1 MKREYAW
8 LVVIILLFVGN
19 NGIAQNS
26 KKTKTSV
33 LSGIW
38 QKCVDFEMTQRET
51 PTIRVNKKVPV
62 FKILGKG
69 GDMTNMAII
78 NPDLTIVTMKGQY
91 EQTSDSTYIEK
102 IREAAS
108 SDFVGKENP
117 LKFKII
123 EDKYLLLHFFMDK
136 DGAGNTINK
145 WFSEIWI
152 KVDVPEIKNR
162 TSGIA
167 L

>member
-1 MKREYAW
+1 MKREYVW
-8 LVVIILLFVGN
+8 LVVIALLFIGTH
-19 NGIAQNS
+19 GIAQNS
-26 KKTKTSV
+26 KKAKTSV

-38 QKCVDFEMTQRET
+38 QKCADFEMTQGAT
-51 PTIRVNKKVPV
+51 PTIRVKKKAPV

-69 GDMTNMAII
+69 GDMTNMAVV

-102 IREAAS
+102 IRKAVS
-108 SDFVGKENP
+108 SNFVGKENP

-123 EDKYLLLHFFMDK
+123 GDKYLLLHFFIDK

-145 WFSEIWI
+145 WFSEAWI
-152 KVDVPEIKNR
+152 KVDVPEMKNR
-162 TSGIA
+162 TAGIE